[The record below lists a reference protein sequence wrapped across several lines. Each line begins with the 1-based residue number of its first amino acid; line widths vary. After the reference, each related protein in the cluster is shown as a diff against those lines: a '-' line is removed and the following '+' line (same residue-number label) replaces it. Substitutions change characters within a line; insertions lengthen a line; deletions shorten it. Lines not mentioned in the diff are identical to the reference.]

1 MRKTITALEGL
12 RGAAALFVVLY
23 HAFLE
28 APWLG
33 FARGGY
39 LSVDLFFV
47 LSGFVICSAYG
58 RSLEDGTQLRIFM
71 IRRFGRLWPTHVAT
85 TVLSFV
91 LVNCIVAGVALT
103 GSANLKPVIPSISEL
118 VTLLTMSQ
126 GLHTLDHLVG
136 TKVAWSAG
144 DEFYVYVLFGAICLW
159 VRGRTRAV
167 TFLALATIGYAV
179 TIWAALGPYECLTRP
194 GCMSLTYDY
203 GWARCLVGF
212 FAGALIAEFRDAALF
227 RALRAPIMQTA
238 AFLIALALVISVDLL
253 PGVAL
258 ASPVVFFLLIAALSA
273 GSGPVS
279 SLFDL
284 RPFQYLGR
292 ISYSLY
298 LGHGVFLPL
307 LLLLRA
313 AHDWQ
318 SQAEIVAV
326 FMALSIGLA
335 HVLYLRVEAPYRAKI
350 YAWSDRFRG
359 DASSPASA
367 G

>member
-1 MRKTITALEGL
+1 MKKTVTALEGL

-23 HAFLE
+23 HTYLE
-28 APWLG
+28 APWLS

-39 LSVDLFFV
+39 LAVDLFFV

-58 RSLEDGTQLRIFM
+58 RSLDDGSRLRIFM
-71 IRRFGRLWPTHVAT
+71 IRRFGRLWPTHIAT
-85 TVLSFV
+85 TVLSFL

-103 GSANLKPVIPSISEL
+103 GAGNVKPVIPSISEL
-118 VTLLTMSQ
+118 ATLITMSQ

-159 VRGRTRAV
+159 VRGIRRVV
-167 TFLALATIGYAV
+167 TFLAIAALGYAI
-179 TIWAALGPYECLTRP
+179 TIWAAMGPYECLTRP
-194 GCMSLTYDY
+194 GCMSLTYDF

-212 FAGALIAEFRDAALF
+212 FAGALIAEFRDTRIF
-227 RALRAPIMQTA
+227 GALRTPIMQA
-238 AFLIALALVISVDLL
+238 AVFLITLALVISVDLL

-258 ASPVVFFLLIAALSA
+258 ASPMVFVLLIGSLSD
-273 GSGPVS
+273 GNGPVS

-292 ISYSLY
+292 VSYSLY
-298 LGHGVFLPL
+298 LGHGVFLPM

-313 AHDWQ
+313 AHAWQ
-318 SQAEIVAV
+318 SQAVIVAV
-326 FMALSIGLA
+326 FMALSFGLA
-335 HVLYLRVEAPYRAKI
+335 HVLYLRVEAPYRARI

-359 DASSPASA
+359 NASSPASA